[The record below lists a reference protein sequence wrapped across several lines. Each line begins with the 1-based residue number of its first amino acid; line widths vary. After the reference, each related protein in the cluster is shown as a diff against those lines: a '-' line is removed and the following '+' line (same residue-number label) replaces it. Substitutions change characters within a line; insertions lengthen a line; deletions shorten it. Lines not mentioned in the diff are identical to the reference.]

1 MPKVTMSL
9 TDRDAINAERVR
21 QLLDAQNSAH
31 AVSIALS
38 LTAYVVE
45 QMRKGNELL
54 LRSPDNT
61 LERLVMHE
69 LGPVDSRKPA

>member
-1 MPKVTMSL
+1 MPKITMSL
-9 TDRDAINAERVR
+9 TDRDVINAERIR
-21 QLLDAQNSAH
+21 QLLDAKSGAH

-45 QMRKGNELL
+45 QLWEGKEPL

-61 LERLVMHE
+61 LERLIMHE